1 MGGSSM
7 QITNKTHS
15 ISFNL
20 GKDVVKEHIGPE
32 SLKYCYG
39 NDNLY
44 KGTLCREKAAGFL
57 NTTSLPQL
65 PTRHLIFAISSFEN
79 CFNEVC
85 GTFLPTLSSP
95 SKTILNACNSKQQ
108 KLGPF
113 ILKVEDYKNITED
126 ICHL

>member
-1 MGGSSM
+1 M

-15 ISFNL
+15 ISCNL
-20 GKDVVKEHIGPE
+20 GKDLVKEHIGPE

-44 KGTLCREKAAGFL
+44 NGTLCREKAAGFL

-85 GTFLPTLSSP
+85 GTFLLTLSSP
-95 SKTILNACNSKQQ
+95 SKTIFNACNSKQQ

-113 ILKVEDYKNITED
+113 ILKVEDYKNIAED